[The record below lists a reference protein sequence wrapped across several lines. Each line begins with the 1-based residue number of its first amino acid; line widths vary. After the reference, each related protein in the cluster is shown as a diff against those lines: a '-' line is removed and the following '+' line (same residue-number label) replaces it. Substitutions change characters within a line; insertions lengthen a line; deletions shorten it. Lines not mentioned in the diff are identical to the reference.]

1 MNEYERKADLFN
13 YISDAHKDAYGFRP
27 RGYDWENMEVA
38 ELEAW
43 ADRLSDA
50 VVEAI
55 AEEEAAHERAR
66 IEWNAAIGAAIAAGA
81 GDRET
86 AIRWLLEAEELDEYD
101 FWYGSDY
108 INFTFGVGY
117 RYNLLTGAEEY
128 PGKDEYAKFLEA
140 A

>member
-13 YISDAHKDAYGFRP
+13 YISDAHKDAYGSRP
-27 RGYDWENMEVA
+27 RGYDWENMSVE

-50 VVEAI
+50 VADAI
-55 AEEEAAHERAR
+55 KEEEAWQNEAR
-66 IEWNAAIGAAIAAGA
+66 IRWNEAIGAAIAAGA

-86 AIRWLLEAEELDEYD
+86 AIRWLLDAEGLDEWDYA
-101 FWYGSDY
+101 YGSDY
-108 INFTFGVGY
+108 INFKFGVGY

-128 PGKDEYAKFLEA
+128 PEKDAYHNFLKA